1 MVIDLSSKVYLFIP
15 EGDAYY
21 IRGNKY
27 VLHVIM
33 PQPQGSIGGADTH
46 VLQLASQQKK
56 SSAYTPIVL
65 FNRNRDYEKRLRDR
79 KLAYISGINASNQEI
94 ADAMTSIH
102 LFIDIVMIHS
112 HQYGA
117 NFLTVDIKKKSYLFM
132 EIPTVMTCHGWIE
145 NNEKDILETKKDFD
159 SYKFA
164 DALITVCQKDLTRL
178 RHEQVSAGKMM
189 YCINNGVE
197 ILSHYPTVS
206 EILNFKYELGIGEES
221 KVIGYVGRLAFEKR
235 LDLIIAMFS
244 VLLKKRTDCF
254 LLIAGSGDERDRLEA
269 LSRSLGIDNN
279 VIFLG
284 YMNDPTIVYRAI
296 DLLILMSMTEGTPRC
311 VLECMSC
318 GRIAVATNVG
328 DMQEIIETGTDGLI
342 LDNNEI
348 NQTADKI
355 NELLENYDRV
365 NKMNRNAKLKIQKYF
380 SIDRMQKKIEQVY
393 DNVLT
398 LKSSKQTS

>member
-1 MVIDLSSKVYLFIP
+1 
-15 EGDAYY
+15 
-21 IRGNKY
+21 
-27 VLHVIM
+27 
-33 PQPQGSIGGADTH
+33 
-46 VLQLASQQKK
+46 
-56 SSAYTPIVL
+56 
-65 FNRNRDYEKRLRDR
+65 
-79 KLAYISGINASNQEI
+79 
-94 ADAMTSIH
+94 
-102 LFIDIVMIHS
+102 
-112 HQYGA
+112 
-117 NFLTVDIKKKSYLFM
+117 
-132 EIPTVMTCHGWIE
+132 
-145 NNEKDILETKKDFD
+145 
-159 SYKFA
+159 
-164 DALITVCQKDLTRL
+164 
-178 RHEQVSAGKMM
+178 
-189 YCINNGVE
+189 
-197 ILSHYPTVS
+197 
-206 EILNFKYELGIGEES
+206 
-221 KVIGYVGRLAFEKR
+221 
-235 LDLIIAMFS
+235 MFS

-365 NKMNRNAKLKIQKYF
+365 NKMNRNAKLKYRNI
-380 SIDRMQKKIEQVY
+380 SP
-393 DNVLT
+393 
-398 LKSSKQTS
+398 